1 MLDAN
6 VKSTTLTAP
15 GAVADRTSAPAMTG
29 KWRPPTYWPF
39 VLPAVVVVGGVIIFP
54 WVFTLWM
61 SLQGW
66 KVGEAPQFV
75 GFSNYT
81 RLVTDARFIEATLH
95 TLIYTVLAVIAP
107 LVLGVVAAL
116 IFHAKFPARGL
127 LRGVFVMPM
136 MATPVAIALVWTMMF
151 HPQLGVMNYLLSLVG
166 IPAQLWIF
174 HPATVI
180 PSLVLVETWQW
191 TPLVMLILLG
201 GLAAIP
207 VEPYESALI
216 DGASQWQMF
225 RYITL
230 PLLGPFLLVAA
241 IIRTIDAVKSFDIIF
256 AMTQG
261 GPGTASETINLYL
274 YSVAFVYY
282 DVGYGSAIA
291 LVFFLLVVALSVLLL
306 YLRRRTQWMEMG
318 TGS

>member
-1 MLDAN
+1 M
-6 VKSTTLTAP
+6 STLASAEDRPSAVRSDTA
-15 GAVADRTSAPAMTG
+15 
-29 KWRPPTYWPF
+29 KQWRPPTYWPF
-39 VLPAVVVVGGVIIFP
+39 VLPAVFVVGGVIVFP
-54 WVFTLWM
+54 WVFTIWM

-66 KVGEAPQFV
+66 KVGEPSRFV

-81 RLVTDARFIEATLH
+81 RLLTDARFIEATLH
-95 TLIYTVLAVIAP
+95 TVIYTVLAVILP
-107 LVLGVVAAL
+107 LVLGVVASL
-116 IFHAKFPARGL
+116 IFHARFPARGF
-127 LRGVFVMPM
+127 LRGLFVMPM

-166 IPAQLWIF
+166 IPPQLWIF

-180 PSLVLVETWQW
+180 PSLVMVETWQW

-207 VEPYESALI
+207 TEPYESAMM

-230 PLLGPFLLVAA
+230 PMLGPFILVAA

-306 YLRRRTQWMEMG
+306 YLRRRTQWMEIG
-318 TGS
+318 NGA